1 MAIKI
6 YLEDQLKRN
15 NMTSKQLCEKVGITE
30 ANMSLLKT
38 GQVKGI
44 RFNTLNK
51 ICFYLNCNVG
61 DILQFDGELTE
72 DEHEN

>member
-1 MAIKI
+1 MAIRV
-6 YLEDQLKRN
+6 YLDEQLKLN

-44 RFNTLNK
+44 RFATLNK

-61 DILQFDGELTE
+61 DILQYDGEIME
-72 DEHEN
+72 ENDEN

>member
-1 MAIKI
+1 MAIKV
-6 YLEDQLKRN
+6 YLEDQLKSN

-61 DILQFDGELTE
+61 DILQFDGEYSE
-72 DEHEN
+72 DDNEN

>member
-1 MAIKI
+1 MAIRV
-6 YLEDQLKRN
+6 YLDEQLKLN

-44 RFNTLNK
+44 RFATLNK

-61 DILQFDGELTE
+61 DILQYDGELME
-72 DEHEN
+72 ENDEN